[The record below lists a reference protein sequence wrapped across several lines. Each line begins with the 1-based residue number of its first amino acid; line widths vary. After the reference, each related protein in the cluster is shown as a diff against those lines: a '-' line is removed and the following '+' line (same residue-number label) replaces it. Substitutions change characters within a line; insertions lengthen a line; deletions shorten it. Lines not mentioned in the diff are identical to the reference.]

1 MDPVSKALWLIETE
15 LDEALDLERL
25 ASVCGLSRFSLSRVF
40 AGATGWS
47 VMRYVKARRLSRAA
61 HRLVQGAPDIL
72 EVALAVG
79 YGSHEA
85 FTRAFREHFGITPE
99 ALRASGNLDGI
110 ELREALR
117 MQATNTFALSEP
129 RFVDSEE
136 LLIAGLG
143 ERFTMETS
151 QGIAALWQRFVPYIG
166 RVPGQQG
173 YETFGVCCN
182 PQEDGSFEYIAGV
195 LVNRTDDLPA
205 GFTQQRL
212 AAHRYAVFE
221 HRGHISS
228 IHETFNAIFQSWLPN
243 AGLQGAD
250 APEFERYS
258 ADFNPM
264 TGTGKVEI
272 WVPLRG

>member
-15 LDEALDLERL
+15 LEQTLDLQRL

-40 AGATGWS
+40 AGATGCS

-72 EVALAVG
+72 EVALEVG

-99 ALRASGNLDGI
+99 ALRASGHLNGI

-117 MQATNTFALSEP
+117 MQATNTFALSAP

-143 ERFTMETS
+143 ERFTIETS

-195 LVNRTDDLPA
+195 RVSRTNDLPA

-212 AAHRYAVFE
+212 AACRYAVFL
-221 HRGHISS
+221 HDGHISS
-228 IHETFNAIFQSWLPN
+228 IHETFNAIFQRWLPN

-258 ADFNPM
+258 EDFDPM
-264 TGTGKVEI
+264 TGAGTVEI